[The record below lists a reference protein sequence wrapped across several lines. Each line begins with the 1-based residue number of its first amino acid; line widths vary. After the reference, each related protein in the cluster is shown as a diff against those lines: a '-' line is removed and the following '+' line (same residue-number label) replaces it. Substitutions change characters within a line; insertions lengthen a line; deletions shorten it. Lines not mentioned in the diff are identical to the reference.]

1 LRDRIAQ
8 SGRTARRLD
17 DVVEISEDY
26 FGGLFEDVSAEF
38 ADLGFDDPGQKP
50 PQLGKIFFLIAGE
63 QAAVAGYQDS
73 R

>member
-1 LRDRIAQ
+1 
-8 SGRTARRLD
+8 
-17 DVVEISEDY
+17 VEISEDY

-50 PQLGKIFFLIAGE
+50 PQLGKILFLIAGE